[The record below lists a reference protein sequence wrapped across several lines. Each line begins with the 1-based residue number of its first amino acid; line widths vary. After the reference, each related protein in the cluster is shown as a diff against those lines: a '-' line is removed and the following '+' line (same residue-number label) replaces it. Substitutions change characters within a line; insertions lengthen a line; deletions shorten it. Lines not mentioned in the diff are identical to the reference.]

1 MLEDFLKKH
10 LDLGHHQHALNQIQ
24 MSIFFKILL
33 LLSLLSINCSFSQA
47 QSHFPQKPISL
58 VVPYVTGGVSD
69 ALARAL
75 AQKISS
81 SLSQQVLVENRPGG
95 NTLIG
100 SVHVAK
106 SAPDGYTLL
115 LTAESTLTM
124 NPMLYAKLPYDV
136 EKNFTPIAALASIP
150 QSFVISPAL
159 PAKSLQEFI
168 NLAKKSPKQYSFAN
182 LGVGSSAHLN
192 FELFQRVT
200 DMQLVDIAYKGASA
214 ALTDLIGGHVS
225 AMIVSTGLVSAQA
238 RANNLKVL
246 AVAGNKRSSQLPDVP
261 TFKELGFE
269 NFTPSSWFALMGVN
283 GTPKDVIEK
292 INLEV
297 NKALKDPVFKAEQ
310 LDRFAL
316 EPIGGS
322 PEQLAHLIKSE
333 SQRWSNII
341 KDMNI
346 RLD

>member
-1 MLEDFLKKH
+1 MNAFLKTTSVFI
-10 LDLGHHQHALNQIQ
+10 ALVCA
-24 MSIFFKILL
+24 M
-33 LLSLLSINCSFSQA
+33 CAGQA
-47 QSHFPQKPISL
+47 QSLYPQKPISI

-69 ALARAL
+69 GLARAL
-75 AQKISS
+75 AIKLSS
-81 SLSQQVLVENRPGG
+81 AMGQQVLIENKPGG

-100 SVHVAK
+100 ATHVAK

-136 EKNFTPIAALASIP
+136 DKNFAPIAALASIP
-150 QSFVISPAL
+150 QSFVISPSV
-159 PAKSLQEFI
+159 PAKNLQEFVQ
-168 NLAKKSPKQYSFAN
+168 LAKKSPKHYSFAN
-182 LGVGSSAHLN
+182 LGIGSSAHLN
-192 FELFQRVT
+192 FELLQRVV

-214 ALTDLIGGHVS
+214 AITDLIGGHVS

-238 RANNLKVL
+238 KANNLRVL
-246 AVAGNKRSSQLPDVP
+246 AVAGNKRSPQLPDVP
-261 TFKELGFE
+261 TFKEAGFE
-269 NFTPSSWFALMGVN
+269 SFTPSSWFALVGVA
-283 GTPKDVIEK
+283 GTPKDTLER

-297 NKALKDPVFKAEQ
+297 NKILKDPAFKAEQ

-316 EPIGGS
+316 DPIGGT
-322 PEQLAHLIKSE
+322 PEQLASLIKTE
-333 SQRWSNII
+333 SQRWSLII

>member
-1 MLEDFLKKH
+1 MFILRPQRAFL
-10 LDLGHHQHALNQIQ
+10 LA
-24 MSIFFKILL
+24 
-33 LLSLLSINCSFSQA
+33 LSLTLTAFCVWSQA
-47 QSHFPQKPISL
+47 QSNYPQKPISI

-75 AQKISS
+75 AQK
-81 SLSQQVLVENRPGG
+81 LSAAMAQQVLVENKPGG

-100 SVHVAK
+100 ALHVAR

-124 NPMLYAKLPYDV
+124 NPMLYNKLPYDV

-150 QSFVISPAL
+150 QSFVISPNI
-159 PAKSLQEFI
+159 PAKTLQEFI
-168 NLAKKSPKQYSFAN
+168 SLAKKSPKQYSFAN

-192 FELFQRVT
+192 FELFQKVT
-200 DMQLVDIAYKGASA
+200 DMKLVDIAYKGASA
-214 ALTDLIGGHVS
+214 AITDLMGGHVS
-225 AMIVSTGLVSAQA
+225 AMIVSTGLVSSQA

-246 AVAGNKRSSQLPDVP
+246 AVAGSKRSAQLPDVP

-269 NFTPSSWFALMGVN
+269 SFTPSSWFGLLGVS
-283 GTPKDVIEK
+283 GTPREVIEK
-292 INLEV
+292 INTEI

-310 LDRFAL
+310 LERFAL

-322 PEQLAHLIKSE
+322 SEQLANLIKSDA
-333 SQRWSNII
+333 QKWAPII
-341 KDMNI
+341 KELNI

>member
-1 MLEDFLKKH
+1 MD
-10 LDLGHHQHALNQIQ
+10 
-24 MSIFFKILL
+24 ILL
-33 LLSLLSINCSFSQA
+33 KNLIALSVLALSCGLTHA
-47 QSHFPQKPISL
+47 QSAYPQKPISL
-58 VVPYVTGGVSD
+58 VVPYVSGGVSD

-81 SLSQQVLVENRPGG
+81 STGQQVLVENRPGG

-100 SVHVAK
+100 SAHVAK

-150 QSFVISPAL
+150 QSFVISPSV
-159 PAKSLQEFI
+159 PAKTLQEFI
-168 NLAKKSPKQYSFAN
+168 QLAKKSPKNYSFAN

-200 DMQLVDIAYKGASA
+200 EMQLVDIAYKGASA
-214 ALTDLIGGHVS
+214 AITDLIGGHVS

-246 AVAGNKRSSQLPDVP
+246 AVAGSKRSAQLPDVP

-269 NFTPSSWFALMGVN
+269 NFTPSSWFALMGVF
-283 GTPKDVIEK
+283 GTPKEVIER
-292 INLEV
+292 INSEV

-316 EPIGGS
+316 DPIGGS
-322 PEQLAHLIKSE
+322 PDQLAQLIKTE
-333 SQRWSNII
+333 SQRWALII
-341 KDMNI
+341 KDMNL

>member
-1 MLEDFLKKH
+1 
-10 LDLGHHQHALNQIQ
+10 
-24 MSIFFKILL
+24 MSTFFKRRNVPRILFVSL
-33 LLSLLSINCSFSQA
+33 LLSLSCCLAKA
-47 QSHFPQKPISL
+47 QSNFPQKPISI

-75 AQKISS
+75 AQKLSS
-81 SLSQQVLVENRPGG
+81 ALAQQVLVENRPGG

-100 SVHVAK
+100 SAHVAK

-150 QSFVISPAL
+150 QSFVISPTI
-159 PAKSLQEFI
+159 PAKNLQEFI

-200 DMQLVDIAYKGASA
+200 EMQLVDIAYKGASA
-214 ALTDLIGGHVS
+214 AITDLIGGHVS

-238 RANNLKVL
+238 RANNLRVL
-246 AVAGNKRSSQLPDVP
+246 AVAGNKRSPQLPDVP

-269 NFTPSSWFALMGVN
+269 SFTPSSWFALMGVF
-283 GTPKDVIEK
+283 GTPRDVTDK
-292 INLEV
+292 LNAEV

-316 EPIGGS
+316 DPIGGS
-322 PEQLAHLIKSE
+322 PEQLANLIKTE
-333 SQRWSNII
+333 SQRWSHLI